1 MYYELIIQL
10 ETDSAVTYLNQAQIA
25 ETTPSLALSRHTTA
39 AKSGKKAVGAECGL
53 IYYTPHF
60 ILVLCDTF
68 DTAVSTTSTN
78 ISIPVSKKCRY
89 SRGTTIP
96 PSIVTRR

>member
-53 IYYTPHF
+53 
-60 ILVLCDTF
+60 
-68 DTAVSTTSTN
+68 
-78 ISIPVSKKCRY
+78 
-89 SRGTTIP
+89 
-96 PSIVTRR
+96 